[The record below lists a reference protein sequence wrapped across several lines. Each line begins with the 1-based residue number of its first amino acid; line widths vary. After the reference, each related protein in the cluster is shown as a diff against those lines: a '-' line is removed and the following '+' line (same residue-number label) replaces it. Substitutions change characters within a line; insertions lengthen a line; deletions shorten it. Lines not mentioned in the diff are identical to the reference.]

1 MVNIA
6 ITIAQRPL
14 FSEKD
19 EIKLQSTISLATN
32 LKRYFLKLCTYQQPQ
47 EHS

>member
-19 EIKLQSTISLATN
+19 ELKLKTIVSLATN
-32 LKRYFLKLCTYQQPQ
+32 SKIYFLKLCTYQQPQ